1 MVIEKLALHRDWVD
15 KIARWHFDQ
24 WGPLTGSGS
33 CEEYLRFLDD
43 AARHTTIPAVLVA
56 VEHGELAGTAS
67 LIRCDMEIRSELTPW
82 LGQLIVAPECRS
94 HGIGSALAQA
104 VAAEARRVGYDR
116 LYLYTSGDLPPFY
129 ERLGWSA
136 REQVHYLGKERTVMQ
151 YELSEL
157 ETI

>member
-1 MVIEKLALHRDWVD
+1 MVIETLALHRDWVRQ
-15 KIARWHFDQ
+15 IARWHFDQ

-33 CEEYLRFLDD
+33 FEEYLRFLDG
-43 AARHTTIPAVLVA
+43 AATHATVPSVLVA
-56 VEHGELAGTAS
+56 VENSELAGTAS
-67 LIRCDMEIRSELTPW
+67 LIRCDMEIRNELTPW

-94 HGIGSALAQA
+94 RGIGSALTQA
-104 VAAEARRVGYDR
+104 VAAEARRFGYGR
-116 LYLYTSGDLPPFY
+116 LYLYTSGDLPRFY

-151 YELSEL
+151 YELSEW